1 MIEDRGLDDPILKN
15 DTNCFKKHLMTI
27 IFILVAIVLI
37 SVIIV
42 LVFVLSKKDDDK
54 KEKTYEYEFG
64 LNMDELRNKTNPDYM
79 YEFNFL
85 TPNSVEYTSLEE
97 GDKKALKYLA
107 KAAVILQNIHFR
119 IDEPNNI
126 PFKKFLEKVIKEE
139 GNEQAILTKKV
150 FDGQKGINAVDALG
164 HEINLAKG
172 IKLKPGMGVYP
183 EDITKEELHNILIK
197 MLKENKTEEVKNILN
212 QRSIVERDGEYL
224 KAVDYVDFF
233 KDEFSKIAD
242 LLDEAA
248 KVSTNSDFNE
258 YLNLQAKAFRKADP
272 VLDAHA
278 DIKWA
283 ELQDTPL
290 EMTITRESY
299 LDQLTGSFTKNEELS
314 QLLKNNNIKPVPK
327 DSLGFRLGIV
337 NKNGTEM
344 VLGIKQYL
352 PLMAEKMPYNN
363 EYNQSIIS
371 NDSNIKQTMVDVDLV
386 ILAGDCGAF
395 RTSITLAENLPN
407 DDKLSISMG
416 GGKRNVYH
424 RQIREAGGAGNPE
437 KVKKFLDLILDP
449 DQHQYYDYEADHW
462 QTICHENT
470 HSLGPVIKN
479 DNLAEFSH
487 IIEEIKADLGGLS
500 FLDLLLEK
508 GYYTE
513 EQKNKI
519 IVTYITGRLFPKE
532 EPIITQEHLVG
543 SVIENYYIFTHG
555 GYEIKDGRI
564 HVNIDKVNDIA
575 KEMMKETIRVQLDND
590 YNKGKKYVES
600 YFKWTDEMKLIAQ
613 KKSSISNSMIMAI
626 TKAELA
632 DMLLES

>member
-1 MIEDRGLDDPILKN
+1 LDDPILKN

-224 KAVDYVDFF
+224 KGVDYVDFF
-233 KDEFSKIAD
+233 KDEFSQIAD

-352 PLMAEKMPYNN
+352 PLMAEKMP
-363 EYNQSIIS
+363 
-371 NDSNIKQTMVDVDLV
+371 
-386 ILAGDCGAF
+386 
-395 RTSITLAENLPN
+395 
-407 DDKLSISMG
+407 
-416 GGKRNVYH
+416 
-424 RQIREAGGAGNPE
+424 
-437 KVKKFLDLILDP
+437 
-449 DQHQYYDYEADHW
+449 
-462 QTICHENT
+462 
-470 HSLGPVIKN
+470 
-479 DNLAEFSH
+479 
-487 IIEEIKADLGGLS
+487 
-500 FLDLLLEK
+500 
-508 GYYTE
+508 
-513 EQKNKI
+513 
-519 IVTYITGRLFPKE
+519 
-532 EPIITQEHLVG
+532 
-543 SVIENYYIFTHG
+543 
-555 GYEIKDGRI
+555 
-564 HVNIDKVNDIA
+564 
-575 KEMMKETIRVQLDND
+575 
-590 YNKGKKYVES
+590 
-600 YFKWTDEMKLIAQ
+600 
-613 KKSSISNSMIMAI
+613 
-626 TKAELA
+626 
-632 DMLLES
+632 